1 LLKTNNYKMK
11 QPRIVA
17 LLTILV
23 LADKGKR
30 VLVKAVE
37 ENSATYYDGNIDAA
51 ELGSN
56 DEIFLFFIFL
66 FFAFS
71 VSLFGSF
78 LSYVSYLDDRIMQL
92 YVEEGNLVE
101 GEVVA
106 TEFTRGVADT
116 SSDNEET
123 AMNFSSSQKE
133 YFVTIEYSHLLSENY
148 PIRIRKQLRVLEGD
162 FFHQGANPSDPCSSI
177 DPCSFDCTTEGNNT
191 TIIPRPRIEIIARKD
206 SFFKSFQF
214 DHGKKLELL
223 VLPNHHL
230 SALPA
235 RQVERRLSSRYR
247 LFSLSFVLSA
257 IMIAVFCFRLAAPLL
272 RVDGAEGSGYPSIIS
287 QSSSLNALLIN
298 FIFVIIALAP
308 IPCIHY
314 FLHEPIQHSLECE
327 YFEMGGEV
335 IKGGQDDSS
344 LSSRSDFGYHHHTAS
359 LECQSTLGD

>member
-1 LLKTNNYKMK
+1 MLKTNNYKMK
-11 QPRIVA
+11 QPRTVA

-23 LADKGKR
+23 LVDKGKR

-37 ENSATYYDGNIDAA
+37 ENSATYYDSNIDAA

-106 TEFTRGVADT
+106 TEF
-116 SSDNEET
+116 
-123 AMNFSSSQKE
+123 MKFSSSQKE

-148 PIRIRKQLRVLEGD
+148 PIRIRKQLRVLGGD
-162 FFHQGANPSDPCSSI
+162 FFHQGANPSDLCSNI
-177 DPCSFDCTTEGNNT
+177 DPCAFNCTIEGNNT
-191 TIIPRPRIEIIARKD
+191 TIIPRSRIEIVARKD
-206 SFFKSFQF
+206 SFFESFQF

-272 RVDGAEGSGYPSIIS
+272 RVDGAEGSGYPSIIP

-298 FIFVIIALAP
+298 FIFVMIALAP

-327 YFEMGGEV
+327 YFEMGGEI

-344 LSSRSDFGYHHHTAS
+344 LSSRSDFGYHHLTAS